1 MKTMM
6 LTLGNFFFRYRN
18 QVFPAVIVALF
29 CLAAPPL
36 ELWGSPTA
44 ALFKDV
50 VAVLVVFSG
59 LALRMVVVGYAYIK
73 RGGLNKRVYAKDL
86 VTEGMFGV
94 CRNPL
99 YVGNMLVYSGI
110 FLLHGDPL
118 VIAIGICLFT
128 FMYQCIVHAE
138 EAFLEDKFGDAY
150 RAYCRDVPRWTLRL
164 GNFERATEGMT
175 FNVKRVIAK
184 DYSTVSSALIAVLG
198 TEMYRFASADDLEHQ
213 LSYLLFL
220 AALMALVGLATAL
233 ISHLKK
239 RGVFREPKTSF

>member
-1 MKTMM
+1 MKTAMIK
-6 LTLGNFFFRYRN
+6 LGNFFFRYRN
-18 QVFPAVIVALF
+18 QVFPAIIIALF
-29 CLAAPPL
+29 CLASPPL
-36 ELWGSPTA
+36 EIRGSPTA
-44 ALFKDV
+44 ALAKDIV
-50 VAVLVVFSG
+50 SVLVVFSG
-59 LALRMVVVGYAYIK
+59 LALRMVVVGYAYIQ

-99 YVGNMLVYSGI
+99 YVGNMLVYTGI

-118 VIAIGICLFT
+118 VIAIGVCLFA
-128 FMYQCIVHAE
+128 FMYQCIIYAE
-138 EAFLEDKFGDAY
+138 EAFLEHTFGDAY
-150 RAYCRDVPRWTLRL
+150 RAYCRDVPRWGLRL

-175 FNVKRVIAK
+175 FNFKRVIAK

-198 TEMYRFASADDLEHQ
+198 TEMYRFASADNVEHQ

-233 ISHLKK
+233 VSYLKK